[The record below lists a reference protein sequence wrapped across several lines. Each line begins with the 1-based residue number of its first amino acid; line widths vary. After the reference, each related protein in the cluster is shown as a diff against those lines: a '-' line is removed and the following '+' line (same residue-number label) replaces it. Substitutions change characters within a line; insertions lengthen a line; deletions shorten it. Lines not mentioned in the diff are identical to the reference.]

1 MTLRDALATPDLRRL
16 QAAWAA
22 AAFGGWAFMVALAV
36 HAYAE
41 GGAAAVG
48 LAALVRMVPA
58 GLAAPLLGRIAD
70 RCSRRDVLLA
80 GACARM
86 VLLVA
91 LAVAAAAH
99 GFAVTLVLGAL
110 FTIAQAAH
118 KPAQA
123 ALIPSLAT
131 RPEAANALW
140 STIDNAAFIVG
151 ALAGG
156 LLVATAGAPVA
167 FATAA
172 LTFALAAALLANI
185 KRDCPS
191 LGTAHAFEAR
201 IRRGAVAEHKAGL
214 SLFRNRELGVLV
226 AVLSVSTLVE
236 GMVDVLVV
244 VTALEVV
251 DVGEAGVGWLNGA
264 WGVGGVLGG
273 VLALRVA
280 TRALPLGTV
289 LVGAPLIALAVLP
302 APVAALVALTTLGV
316 GYSLVE
322 TAGITQIQR
331 LTHNDIR
338 ARAFALLE
346 SSYWLTTGAG
356 AMLAPLVI
364 ALTSPRGALVV
375 AGVALPLAAV
385 LTKLVPLRVATAA
398 RPAAA

>member
-22 AAFGGWAFMVALAV
+22 AAFGGWVFMVALAV
-36 HAYAE
+36 HAYGE

-48 LAALVRMVPA
+48 LAALTRMVPA
-58 GLAAPLLGRIAD
+58 GLAAPLLGRVAD

-80 GACARM
+80 STLIRA
-86 VLLVA
+86 VLLGA
-91 LAVAAAAH
+91 LALAAAAH
-99 GFAVTLVLGAL
+99 VFAATLVLGAL

-123 ALIPSLAT
+123 ALIPHLT
-131 RPEAANALW
+131 DRPAAANALW
-140 STIDNAAFIVG
+140 STIDNAAFILG

-156 LLVATAGAPVA
+156 ILAAAIGAPAAFAGA
-167 FATAA
+167 T
-172 LTFALAAALLANI
+172 LTFLLAAALLTNI

-191 LGTAHAFEAR
+191 LATGVAFSALDRRAR
-201 IRRGAVAEHKAGL
+201 
-214 SLFRNRELGVLV
+214 VLV

-244 VTALEVV
+244 VTALEIV

-289 LVGAPLIALAVLP
+289 LVGAPLLALAALP
-302 APVAALVALTTLGV
+302 GPAAALVALTTLGV

-322 TAGITQIQR
+322 TAGITLIQR
-331 LTHNDIR
+331 LTHDAVR
-338 ARAFALLE
+338 ARTFARLE

-364 ALTSPRGALVV
+364 ALTSPRGALVI
-375 AGVALPLAAV
+375 AGAALPLAAL

>member
-1 MTLRDALATPDLRRL
+1 M
-16 QAAWAA
+16 
-22 AAFGGWAFMVALAV
+22 
-36 HAYAE
+36 
-41 GGAAAVG
+41 
-48 LAALVRMVPA
+48 
-58 GLAAPLLGRIAD
+58 
-70 RCSRRDVLLA
+70 
-80 GACARM
+80 
-86 VLLVA
+86 
-91 LAVAAAAH
+91 
-99 GFAVTLVLGAL
+99 
-110 FTIAQAAH
+110 
-118 KPAQA
+118 
-123 ALIPSLAT
+123 
-131 RPEAANALW
+131 
-140 STIDNAAFIVG
+140 
-151 ALAGG
+151 
-156 LLVATAGAPVA
+156 
-167 FATAA
+167 
-172 LTFALAAALLANI
+172 
-185 KRDCPS
+185 
-191 LGTAHAFEAR
+191 
-201 IRRGAVAEHKAGL
+201 
-214 SLFRNRELGVLV
+214 LV